1 MEKKDKEEEY
11 TKEVDSEEMT
21 LEEAKQVSLSKKD
34 EDETRPIGK
43 LIMKHEVVD
52 PTNKGKV
59 KDHVTNMDGEWVETK
74 MRKMIYGVI
83 FPRVEHPTLA

>member
-1 MEKKDKEEEY
+1 LEKKDKEEEY